1 MNNFSNLTNRVS
13 GLAMLALAALPIAA
27 LPASALAAPAPA
39 RVKIADIN
47 LMTDQ
52 GMATFQRRAD
62 YAARDFCREERSLG
76 AAAACR
82 VAVKDEFSEKVTA
95 VRSAQ
100 LEQASKTFA
109 AR

>member
-1 MNNFSNLTNRVS
+1 MTNLSNLTNRVS

-27 LPASALAAPAPA
+27 LPASALADPAPA

-47 LMTDQ
+47 LLTDA

-76 AAAACR
+76 AAAVCR
-82 VAVKDEFSEKVTA
+82 VAVKEELSEKVA
-95 VRSAQ
+95 VLRSAQ

>member
-1 MNNFSNLTNRVS
+1 MNILTDRIS
-13 GLAMLALAALPIAA
+13 GLALLALAALPIAA

-39 RVKIADIN
+39 RVQIADIN
-47 LMTDQ
+47 LMTDE
-52 GMATFQRRAD
+52 GMATFERRAD

-76 AAAACR
+76 AAAVCR
-82 VAVKDEFSEKVTA
+82 VAVKEELAEKVAALRT
-95 VRSAQ
+95 AQ